1 MAKAEGT
8 FQDAQALSPGRK
20 TRILQL
26 QTQGGIT
33 YKEKDGYIILC
44 KKNPRVPALKGKFQ
58 YQKELFCYADLMY
71 KSMTRTQRT
80 KWIQYYNDK
89 KREIQI
95 IRDRRKKKKK
105 TRFKKKYWG
114 YHNFALWVWSIFNDQ
129 LGEFFYDYLGARFLI
144 DELEVVGGKIKVK
157 GWIVHKDFIKLIEEI
172 HGEDVRRLPR
182 G

>member
-1 MAKAEGT
+1 MAKAKGT
-8 FQDAQALSPGRK
+8 FQDAQTLSPGRK

-33 YKEKDGYIILC
+33 FKEKDGYIILC

-80 KWIQYYNDK
+80 KWIQYYKDK

-129 LGEFFYDYLGARFLI
+129 LGEFFYDYLGSRFLMT
-144 DELEVVGGKIKVK
+144 DAEKTEDKIKIK
-157 GWIVHKDFIKLIEEI
+157 GWIVHKDFIKLIEKV